1 LEDKILKNIVS
12 LISGAG
18 RGIGKKIAQVFAE
31 NGSNLILI
39 SRTKK
44 EIDIVAEECRR
55 FGIDALAIKTDIS
68 SSNEIENCVK
78 EALDHFGKIDILV
91 NNAGG
96 GVKTPVTDF
105 NLENWKKTFDIN
117 FFGTLQLT
125 CLVLKNMIKN
135 RRGNIINVVSRAS
148 GRGTP
153 YYGAYCASKA
163 ALLRLTESIS
173 YECRRYG
180 IRVNSISPAR
190 VAVERVKRDYAEGAW
205 TNWIKPEEIAD
216 IILFLA
222 SDLSRALNGVEIRAF
237 GNLYELATYD
247 YKVAENAIDGIGSGG
262 KEIIT
267 W

>member
-1 LEDKILKNIVS
+1 MERKILKNKIS

-18 RGIGKKIAQVFAE
+18 RGIGKKIAQVFAK

-55 FGIDALAIKTDIS
+55 LGVDALAIKTDVS
-68 SSNEIENCVK
+68 SSVEIKNCVK
-78 EALDHFGKIDILV
+78 EALDYFGEIDILV

-96 GVKTPVTDF
+96 VMKTPVTDF
-105 NLENWKKTFDIN
+105 ILEDWEKTFDIN

-125 CLVLKNMIKN
+125 CLVLRNMIKN
-135 RRGNIINVVSRAS
+135 RRGNIINVASRAS

-163 ALLRLTESIS
+163 ALLRLAESIS

-180 IRVNSISPAR
+180 IRVNSVSPAR
-190 VAVERVKRDYAEGAW
+190 VAVERVKGEYDKEAW

-216 IILFLA
+216 VILFLA

-247 YKVAENAIDGIGSGG
+247 YKVAENAINGIGSGW